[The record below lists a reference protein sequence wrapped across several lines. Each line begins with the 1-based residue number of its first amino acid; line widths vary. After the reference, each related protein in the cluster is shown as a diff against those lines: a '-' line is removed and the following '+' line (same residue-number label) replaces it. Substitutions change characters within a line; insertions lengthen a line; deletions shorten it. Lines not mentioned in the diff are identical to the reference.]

1 MKCHH
6 GFGYPSPYPRP
17 TRTNCNGARTLSPQ
31 CAPHVRHI
39 LSLYKM
45 QLFFQKEIY
54 VQVYP
59 NTVAHR
65 LFHILNITT
74 PLVLS
79 HGRYSRRTIRKNCLD
94 ARTFAT
100 KRDIKKSQLT
110 HGVKIFIEKMH
121 IIL

>member
-1 MKCHH
+1 MVSVTPARILDPHAPTVMGPALCLHNVHRTCDTFYLYTKC
-6 GFGYPSPYPRP
+6 S
-17 TRTNCNGARTLSPQ
+17 
-31 CAPHVRHI
+31 
-39 LSLYKM
+39 
-45 QLFFQKEIY
+45 FFQKEIY

>member
-1 MKCHH
+1 MC
-6 GFGYPSPYPRP
+6 
-17 TRTNCNGARTLSPQ
+17 TARATHYFIFIQ
-31 CAPHVRHI
+31 NAA
-39 LSLYKM
+39 
-45 QLFFQKEIY
+45 FFQKEIY